1 MIEQKEGRSF
11 ALKVNGIEMTMSYIG
26 VVAHD
31 ILELA
36 EKNGAIPG
44 KLDKLEDYLLQG
56 DKGQYGWNDWVDLE
70 EDNRFTTIPNTS
82 TPVA

>member
-1 MIEQKEGRSF
+1 MTEQKESRSF

-44 KLDKLEDYLLQG
+44 KPENYILQG
-56 DKGQYGWNDWVDLE
+56 DKGQYGWDDWVDLE
-70 EDNRFTTIPNTS
+70 EDNRFITIPNKPTQ
-82 TPVA
+82 VA

>member
-1 MIEQKEGRSF
+1 MTEQKESRSF

-36 EKNGAIPG
+36 EKNGAISG
-44 KLDKLEDYLLQG
+44 RLKDYLLQG
-56 DKGQYGWNDWVDLE
+56 AKGQYGWGDWVDLE
-70 EDNRFTTIPNTS
+70 EENLFITIPNKP

>member
-1 MIEQKEGRSF
+1 MAEQKSF
-11 ALKVNGIEMTMSYIG
+11 TLKVNGIEMTMSTARVIAY
-26 VVAHD
+26 D

-44 KLDKLEDYLLQG
+44 NPVDYLLQG
-56 DKGQYGWNDWVDLE
+56 DKGQYGWDNWVDLE
-70 EDNRFTTIPNTS
+70 EDNVFLTIPNQP

>member
-1 MIEQKEGRSF
+1 MAEQKSF
-11 ALKVNGIEMTMSYIG
+11 TLKVNGIEMTMSTAR

-36 EKNGAIPG
+36 KKNGAIPG
-44 KLDKLEDYLLQG
+44 KPEDYILQG
-56 DKGQYGWNDWVDLE
+56 DKGQYGWDNWVNLE
-70 EDNRFTTIPNTS
+70 EDNVFLTIPNQP

>member
-1 MIEQKEGRSF
+1 MTEQKESSSF
-11 ALKVNGIEMTMSYIG
+11 ALKVNGIEMTMSHIG

-36 EKNGAIPG
+36 EKRGAIPG
-44 KLDKLEDYLLQG
+44 KPENYILQG
-56 DKGQYGWNDWVDLE
+56 DKGQYGWDNWVDLE
-70 EDNRFTTIPNTS
+70 EDNRFITIPNTS

>member
-1 MIEQKEGRSF
+1 MATSF
-11 ALKVNGIEMTMSYIG
+11 VLKVNGIEMTMQTAR

-36 EKNGAIPG
+36 EKSGAIPG
-44 KLDKLEDYLLQG
+44 KPEDYILQG
-56 DKGQYGWNDWVDLE
+56 DKGQYGWDNWVDLE
-70 EDNRFTTIPNTS
+70 EDNRFITIPNQP

>member
-1 MIEQKEGRSF
+1 MAEQKSF
-11 ALKVNGIEMTMSYIG
+11 TLKVNGMEMTMSTAR

-36 EKNGAIPG
+36 EKRGAIPS
-44 KLDKLEDYLLQG
+44 KPEDYLLQG
-56 DKGQYGWNDWVDLE
+56 DKGQYDWDNWVDLE
-70 EDNRFTTIPNTS
+70 EDNVFLTIPNQP

>member
-1 MIEQKEGRSF
+1 MAEQKSF
-11 ALKVNGIEMTMSYIG
+11 TLKVNGMEMAMPYVG

-44 KLDKLEDYLLQG
+44 KPEDYLLQG
-56 DKGQYGWNDWVDLE
+56 DKGKYGWDNWVDLE
-70 EDNRFTTIPNTS
+70 EDNVFLTIPNQP

>member
-1 MIEQKEGRSF
+1 MTDQKENRFF
-11 ALKVNGIEMTMSYIG
+11 ALKVNGIEMTMPYTYIG

-31 ILELA
+31 ILKLA

-44 KLDKLEDYLLQG
+44 RLEDYCLRG
-56 DKGQYGWNDWVDLE
+56 AKGQYGWGDWVDLE
-70 EDNRFTTIPNTS
+70 EDNRFITIPNKP

>member
-1 MIEQKEGRSF
+1 MAEQKSF
-11 ALKVNGIEMTMSYIG
+11 TVKVNGIEMTMSTAR

-36 EKNGAIPG
+36 KKNGAIPG
-44 KLDKLEDYLLQG
+44 KPEDYILQG
-56 DKGQYGWNDWVDLE
+56 DKGQYGWDNWVNLE
-70 EDNRFTTIPNTS
+70 EDNVFLTIPNQP